1 MINLARHRH
10 TCDKINE
17 CEGDS
22 KKMWEIINGIRG
34 KYKKKI
40 KPSFMINNERIIS
53 RRIIAH
59 EFNKY
64 FVSIASNLNKTYDE
78 RLEEDP
84 VIAYPKSFTDYLPQ
98 SCPSS
103 IYLADCTSSEVVKI
117 IKELENGKASDIPI
131 HVIKQSSC
139 VISDIL
145 TKLYNKCMING
156 TFPDK
161 LKIGKITPI
170 YKKENEELLENYRPV
185 STLPVF
191 GKIFEKI
198 IYNRL
203 YSFFVSRGLIY
214 ENQFGFRKGHST
226 SHAIKFSVNHVE
238 NKLNNNNHCIRNFH

>member
-1 MINLARHRH
+1 MINSARRH
-10 TCDKINE
+10 HICDKISQ

-22 KKMWEIINGIRG
+22 KKLWEIINGVRG
-34 KYKKKI
+34 KCKKKI

-64 FVSIASNLNKTYDE
+64 FVSIASNLNKAYDE
-78 RLEEDP
+78 RLEDNP
-84 VIAYPKSFTDYLPQ
+84 IIANSKTFTDYLPQ

-103 IYLADCTSSEVVKI
+103 IYLANCTSSEVVNI
-117 IKELENGKASDIPI
+117 IKELENGKASDIPV

-145 TKLYNKCMING
+145 TKLYNNCMNNG
-156 TFPDK
+156 IFPDK
-161 LKIGKITPI
+161 LKTGKITPI

-185 STLPVF
+185 STLPIF

-198 IYNRL
+198 IYSRL
-203 YSFFVSRGLIY
+203 YSFFISCSK
-214 ENQFGFRKGHST
+214 FFCKPCRK
-226 SHAIKFSVNHVE
+226 
-238 NKLNNNNHCIRNFH
+238 